1 MTEDDGEVIQSI
13 STAANNGTQANGI
26 DSTGSGIAMVDM
38 SSSSAITM
46 KGIMVLP
53 FVSYLEKRLCCQL
66 SRVQSDKW
74 LKYFA
79 EHVHF

>member
-46 KGIMVLP
+46 KGKGIMVLP
-53 FVSYLEKRLCCQL
+53 FVKMFYS
-66 SRVQSDKW
+66 
-74 LKYFA
+74 
-79 EHVHF
+79 